1 MRISDW
7 SSDVCSSDLC
17 LQDAADVVHNQRGQG
32 FAFDAFGNDQQRTAG
47 LGNLFQDRQQIAD
60 VADFLVENQYI
71 RIFKHRNLLVG
82 VVDEVGRQVAAV
94 ELHAFDD
101 VQFVFQR
108 FAVLNGNNAF
118 LADLVHGVGDDFA
131 NRCVAVGGNGTDLGN
146 FLAGGARLGQL
157 AQLFD
162 GNGNRFVDA
171 AFQVHGVEDRKST
184 RLNSSH

>member
-7 SSDVCSSDLC
+7 SSDVCSSDL
-17 LQDAADVVHNQRGQG
+17 
-32 FAFDAFGNDQQRTAG
+32 
-47 LGNLFQDRQQIAD
+47 
-60 VADFLVENQYI
+60 
-71 RIFKHRNLLVG
+71 RNLLVG

-108 FAVLNGNNAF
+108 FAVFNGNNAF

-157 AQLFD
+157 AQLSI
-162 GNGNRFVDA
+162 GRASCRARMCQYV
-171 AFQVHGVEDRKST
+171 
-184 RLNSSH
+184 